1 MNSCLGRQQKS
12 TKFNPLKGELTPH
25 WTQPLSSNI
34 GLLNIED
41 LWPAKMH
48 LESFY
53 ITCLCVTPVLRSR
66 GLIYKPEEKERRVAA
81 NARHSAD
88 GLEWPGGEQK
98 GYWVMEGYW
107 WQHQGT
113 AICQQ
118 QYLVFP
124 SPHPVN
130 PSGGAFCV
138 TVRWHA
144 DRSLTDKHRTPR
156 HRALLAFP
164 LRVYSFPSTYRV
176 PGQDPVLVLLFPVAS
191 VDVETVLLQFLSAQG
206 EALGGVFSL
215 LHSLYAPK
223 SFLLVIISSRTNSCL
238 QGLRKGREKTEK
250 ISWKVDL
257 WAAKP
262 VGHIVLLIQILHS
275 LNILL
280 P

>member
-1 MNSCLGRQQKS
+1 MNQILKLAVELAVNSHTTAVPEFPLYDLVAQHNGNVMCPVPMCWDHPESRFFLHLITKTKHWNRKYVNSCLGRKQKG

-138 TVRWHA
+138 TVCWHA

-176 PGQDPVLVLLFPVAS
+176 PGQDPVLVLCF
-191 VDVETVLLQFLSAQG
+191 Q
-206 EALGGVFSL
+206 
-215 LHSLYAPK
+215 
-223 SFLLVIISSRTNSCL
+223 
-238 QGLRKGREKTEK
+238 
-250 ISWKVDL
+250 
-257 WAAKP
+257 
-262 VGHIVLLIQILHS
+262 
-275 LNILL
+275 
-280 P
+280 